1 MLKIS
6 TENEHIHA
14 CKDGMEFDSW
24 CKRAPIK
31 LELYIGD
38 STELGVPRPEIN
50 SKVTCNKL
58 VILENFAREK
68 TS

>member
-1 MLKIS
+1 
-6 TENEHIHA
+6 
-14 CKDGMEFDSW
+14 MEFDSW